1 MSWAQELGTPADRLV
16 RTRHNREAATPEAV
30 AELIDW
36 YRARWEIE
44 SAAKRTLLRFTGKQV
59 KLIIFAVT
67 PNCAFCQAP

>member
-1 MSWAQELGTPADRLV
+1 MSGAQELGTPADRLV

-44 SAAKRTLLRFTGKQV
+44 MLLTEPCFVSPASR
-59 KLIIFAVT
+59 
-67 PNCAFCQAP
+67 

>member
-44 SAAKRTLLRFTGKQV
+44 MLLTEPCFVSPARR
-59 KLIIFAVT
+59 
-67 PNCAFCQAP
+67 